1 MTSSLQSILVLGL
14 GELGSEI
21 INQLLAN
28 KMLGSVEISFLIRD
42 PSISNSQS
50 GTLSSKKQK
59 IGQLRA
65 KGVKPVFAD
74 ITQASEAELAA
85 IFQNY
90 DAVISCNGYSM
101 PLGTQVKIT
110 RSVLLG
116 KVKLYLP
123 WQFGVD
129 YDAIGYGS
137 GQDVFDEQLEVRKL
151 IRNQST
157 TNWIIISTG
166 IFMSYLFEP
175 FFGVVNG
182 PELKIHGLGSWDNR
196 LVFTTVEDISVLT
209 AKVILEGYNVDSK
222 IKNEVAYVAGDS
234 ISFADI
240 AITLEKFYRKEFWK
254 ELFTI
259 EQLERQLQQNP
270 EGEAKYRLVF
280 AKGVGTSWDKSIT
293 YNEKIKYRTTTV
305 HSYLVQHNPLHK
317 YVYN

>member
-222 IKNEVAYVAGDS
+222 IKNEVVYVAGDS

-270 EGEAKYRLVF
+270 EVF
-280 AKGVGTSWDKSIT
+280 
-293 YNEKIKYRTTTV
+293 
-305 HSYLVQHNPLHK
+305 
-317 YVYN
+317 